1 MINAIIIDD
10 EAHARQT
17 IRAILKSSCDD
28 VNIVAEAANV
38 AEAVNGIKQFQPQLL
53 FLDINL
59 PDGNGFDIL
68 KQVDHKNLRII
79 FITAYQEY
87 AIQAIKFSAF
97 DYILKPINPKEL
109 IETVRKA
116 IDEENT
122 FGYEERFQT
131 FFNNINQATPEKKK
145 IVLKTADK
153 IHVVDIKNIVRCESD
168 NAYTTI
174 VVNTGKSIVV
184 SKSIKSFDE
193 MLSSQGFMR
202 VHQSHLINTNY
213 ISYYNKHEGGFLVM
227 SDNSNVPISNQKK
240 PLLIEYLESL

>member
-38 AEAVNGIKQFQPQLL
+38 AEAVKSIKQFQPQLL
-53 FLDINL
+53 FLDIDL

-122 FGYEERFQT
+122 FGYEERLQT